1 MKFDQEIDHA
11 RYIRLLDGKAIER
24 RILTPFIITYL
35 INVELFFIA
44 PYLINLE
51 VPRFVL
57 PILSAAVLATADLV
71 RLGVEVPEVLVPEHP
86 AVVDRVAVGA
96 VVVAV
101 GRVATLPVAVAIV
114 CLYRKRADSEQES

>member
-1 MKFDQEIDHA
+1 M
-11 RYIRLLDGKAIER
+11 
-24 RILTPFIITYL
+24 LTPLIITYL

-44 PYLINLE
+44 SYLINLE

-57 PILSAAVLATADLV
+57 PTLSAAVLSAADLV

-86 AVVDRVAVGA
+86 PVVDRVAVGA

-101 GRVATLPVAVAIV
+101 RRVATLPVAVAIF
-114 CLYRKRADSEQES
+114 CLYRKWADM